1 MLGVSQ
7 NVRGLISKS
16 MKNRNT
22 GLTAG
27 GGEFWKSEDK
37 AGNILGRWSTTFVC
51 FGYDFPYPFTPEE
64 KNAISDEEWR
74 GEDQSSF
81 VYGWSET
88 FYKNSGLT
96 WTPD

>member
-22 GLTAG
+22 ELTAGEGGG

-37 AGNILGRWSTTFVC
+37 AGNILGR
-51 FGYDFPYPFTPEE
+51 
-64 KNAISDEEWR
+64 
-74 GEDQSSF
+74 
-81 VYGWSET
+81 
-88 FYKNSGLT
+88 
-96 WTPD
+96 

>member
-27 GGEFWKSEDK
+27 GES
-37 AGNILGRWSTTFVC
+37 
-51 FGYDFPYPFTPEE
+51 FGKVKIRQGIF
-64 KNAISDEEWR
+64 
-74 GEDQSSF
+74 
-81 VYGWSET
+81 
-88 FYKNSGLT
+88 
-96 WTPD
+96 

>member
-22 GLTAG
+22 ELTAGEGGGGGGGG

-37 AGNILGRWSTTFVC
+37 AGNILGR
-51 FGYDFPYPFTPEE
+51 
-64 KNAISDEEWR
+64 
-74 GEDQSSF
+74 
-81 VYGWSET
+81 
-88 FYKNSGLT
+88 
-96 WTPD
+96 

>member
-22 GLTAG
+22 ELTAGG

-37 AGNILGRWSTTFVC
+37 AGNILGR
-51 FGYDFPYPFTPEE
+51 
-64 KNAISDEEWR
+64 
-74 GEDQSSF
+74 
-81 VYGWSET
+81 
-88 FYKNSGLT
+88 
-96 WTPD
+96 